1 MLKHMT
7 SYLLD
12 TNHLGR
18 LIDPLRPLMARV
30 QAAIDVKDVFYIIL
44 PVITEAIFGF
54 SILPRAKQNQAE
66 WERLRPLLALQELD
80 EKDAVEAAQLQV
92 KLRSVGYQLKTVDAL
107 IATIALRYKLTLLT
121 TDRDFTP
128 IQSLRLENWL
138 AS

>member
-1 MLKHMT
+1 MT

-18 LIDPLRPLMARV
+18 LIDPLCPLMVRV
-30 QAAIDVKDVFYIIL
+30 QAAIDAKDVFYILL
-44 PVITEAIFGF
+44 PVITETVFGF

-66 WERLRPLLALQELD
+66 WEKLRPLLTLLQINED
-80 EKDAVEAAQLQV
+80 DAMEAAFLQV
-92 KLRSVGYQLKTVDAL
+92 RLRRTGRDLKTVDAL
-107 IATIALRYKLTLLT
+107 IATTAMRYDLTLLT

>member
-1 MLKHMT
+1 MT

-18 LIDPLRPLMARV
+18 LIDPRCSLMARV
-30 QAAIDVKDVFYIIL
+30 QAAIDDGDMFYIML
-44 PVITEAIFGF
+44 PVITETVFGF

-66 WERLRPLLALQELD
+66 WRKLRLLLTLQQID
-80 EKDAVEAAQLQV
+80 EDDAVEAALLRV
-92 KLRSVGYQLKTVDAL
+92 KLRRAGRDLKTVDAL
-107 IATIALRYKLTLLT
+107 IAAVAMRYDLTLLT